1 MDCPRT
7 PLLSGQGHLLG
18 MPWTDPFNP
27 TTHAR
32 ASSVKCQTSA
42 AGSQSSVGRST
53 CVIRIHKP
61 RCCLIV
67 EVQFGNRLSL
77 FGFIWQD
84 LLRSQPTRVCQGST
98 LGVVVSKLTS
108 EAWEIAGLHL
118 FTKGSCF
125 LRQVENFMISYD
137 IMISLYRCH
146 FSHFIAI
153 GPPDRMDRR
162 RISTCACIPQSSSMA
177 QLYRLDFSQVFA
189 LVSKCIQPSV

>member
-1 MDCPRT
+1 MCTSRVCFQIFCCSSGSDESSKSFSHPKEGKETVDCPRA

-42 AGSQSSVGRST
+42 AGSQSSVGWST

-77 FGFIWQD
+77 FGFIWRD

-98 LGVVVSKLTS
+98 LGDVVSKLTS

-137 IMISLYRCH
+137 I
-146 FSHFIAI
+146 
-153 GPPDRMDRR
+153 
-162 RISTCACIPQSSSMA
+162 T
-177 QLYRLDFSQVFA
+177 
-189 LVSKCIQPSV
+189 

>member
-1 MDCPRT
+1 ME
-7 PLLSGQGHLLG
+7 LLNGFRWCDMVWHALWIDLERSG
-18 MPWTDPFNP
+18 
-27 TTHAR
+27 
-32 ASSVKCQTSA
+32 ASW
-42 AGSQSSVGRST
+42 
-53 CVIRIHKP
+53 RIH
-61 RCCLIV
+61 RIMGLDLV
-67 EVQFGNRLSL
+67 RY
-77 FGFIWQD
+77 GFIWQD